1 MTNAEK
7 LIKKIKENP
16 VRKDITFKEME
27 KFMGLYGYSSRNGN
41 KTSHHIFTKD
51 GCRPIN
57 IPAHD
62 SGTNIKP
69 AYIKQAIK
77 TMEEDNDDWSKRL

>member
-1 MTNAEK
+1 MTSFKKLAEK
-7 LIKKIKENP
+7 IKQKPLRN
-16 VRKDITFKEME
+16 DITFKEMR
-27 KFMGLYGYSSRNGN
+27 KFMQHYGYSCRNGN
-41 KTSHHIFTKD
+41 KESHHIFFKA

-62 SGTNIKP
+62 EGTNIKP

-77 TMEEDNDDWSKRL
+77 TMEEDNDD